1 MNLKSIIGL
10 ILTTIAVILLA
21 DLSGIFHWDWLLSQP
36 WVQYI
41 GAFAV
46 LILGL
51 TWLFDDLI
59 DDHDR
64 CVNRPV
70 PEVEKGKRPRM
81 SVICGGDDY
90 TYQGQHF
97 YGAELDA
104 TFGGLRL
111 DLRDAIIDH
120 DVQIDVHTAMGGV
133 EIFVPSNVNVVVK
146 SSSFMGGVG
155 NDTRRNP
162 ADSRCINVRVSNF
175 MGGVTIRN

>member
-10 ILTTIAVILLA
+10 ILTAIAVTLLA
-21 DLSGIFHWDWLLSQP
+21 DLSGVFHWDWLLSQP

-51 TWLFDDLI
+51 TWLFDNLI
-59 DDHDR
+59 DDHDK
-64 CVNRPV
+64 CVSRPV
-70 PEVEKGKRPRM
+70 PQAEKGKRPRM
-81 SVICGGDDY
+81 SVIFGGDEY
-90 TYQGQHF
+90 TYQGQKF
-97 YGAELDA
+97 YGAVLDA

-111 DLRDAIIDH
+111 DLRDAIIDQ
-120 DVQIDVHTAMGGV
+120 DVQIDIHTAMGGV
-133 EIFVPSNVNVVVK
+133 DIYVPSNVNVVVK

-175 MGGVTIRN
+175 MGGVNIRN

>member
-10 ILTTIAVILLA
+10 ILTAIAVILLA

-64 CVNRPV
+64 CVNRPAT
-70 PEVEKGKRPRM
+70 EVEKGKRPRM
-81 SVICGGDDY
+81 SVIFGGDDY

-97 YGAELDA
+97 YGAVLDA

-146 SSSFMGGVG
+146 SNSFMGGVG